1 MRPETGQQGKQ
12 KFLFCTPIHSNTKD
26 RRTPES
32 PEDEAALPAFFICT
46 LPHLTSA
53 QRSGSYE
60 GETNMGSPKSTASD
74 DKAEINENVDTP
86 SSTISDAS
94 ETEKAAATSIAPPPA
109 APPPQADGGSRAWL
123 QVLGSFIVFGNL
135 WGFTFAF
142 GSFQTYYELTFLPN
156 QSSSTISWIGTV
168 STFLL
173 IVGGI
178 MSGPFFDRGYFK
190 TMLFA
195 GAAIETFSV
204 FMLSLCG
211 EYYQLF
217 LSQGLLMGL
226 GNGLLYVPGLALVG
240 RSFKTHRSI
249 AMAITT
255 CGAPVGG
262 IIYTLVFEQL
272 ISRMSFGWTV
282 RVMGF
287 VMLGSY
293 LIAFPLLL
301 FRANNV
307 GNLSS
312 GTKRKLID
320 LTAFRDLPFC
330 WYTLTNFFIFLGYM
344 IPFIFMASYGQT
356 ALGMT
361 RSKALNVIMIA
372 QAASV
377 LGRLVAGQTA
387 AKVGVMIPWVTCAVC
402 SGVFCIAWV
411 GVDSVGAF
419 IAYAALYGCFSGAL
433 IPLPPSVF
441 PVICPD
447 TKVLGARLGMAQGI
461 GSIASLIGSPIAGAL
476 TRINAKDSPGGVNY
490 IGLQLF
496 GGVTMV
502 VGGCN
507 LVGLWWYLVKKR
519 GAKTLI

>member
-1 MRPETGQQGKQ
+1 M
-12 KFLFCTPIHSNTKD
+12 
-26 RRTPES
+26 
-32 PEDEAALPAFFICT
+32 
-46 LPHLTSA
+46 
-53 QRSGSYE
+53 
-60 GETNMGSPKSTASD
+60 TAPDSKYSD
-74 DKAEINENVDTP
+74 DKADAHLHEELVGSPSTP
-86 SSTISDAS
+86 SDAS
-94 ETEKAAATSIAPPPA
+94 ETEKSATSIAPAPPA
-109 APPPQADGGSRAWL
+109 PAPEADGGPRAWL
-123 QVLGSFIVFGNL
+123 QVVGSFLVFSNL

-142 GSFQTYYELTFLPN
+142 GSFQTYYELTYIP
-156 QSSSTISWIGTV
+156 QQDASTISWIGTV

-178 MSGPFFDRGYFK
+178 LSGPFFDRGHFK

-195 GAAIETFSV
+195 GAAIETFAV
-204 FMLSLCG
+204 FMISLCSV
-211 EYYQLF
+211 YYQLF
-217 LSQGLLMGL
+217 LTQGLLMGL

-240 RSFKTHRSI
+240 RSFRTHRSI

-255 CGAPVGG
+255 CGAPFGG
-262 IIYTLVFEQL
+262 VIYTLIFEQL

-287 VMLGSY
+287 VMLASY
-293 LIAFPLLL
+293 LMAFPLLL

-320 LTAFRDLPFC
+320 LGAFRDVFFC

-344 IPFIFMASYGQT
+344 VPFIFMASYGQT
-356 ALGMT
+356 ALNMT

-372 QAASV
+372 QASSI

-387 AKVGVMIPWVTCAVC
+387 AKVGVMVPWVACAVC

-411 GVDSVGAF
+411 GVQSVGSF

-447 TKVLGARLGMAQGI
+447 PKVLGARLGMAQGI
-461 GSIASLIGSPIAGAL
+461 GSVASLIGSPIAGAL
-476 TRINAKDSPGGVNY
+476 TRINAGGSTGGVNY
-490 IGLQLF
+490 VPLQLF
-496 GGVTMV
+496 SGVTMV
-502 VGGCN
+502 FGGIN
-507 LVGLWWYLVKKR
+507 LIGLWMMLIKKR
-519 GAKTLI
+519 GVKKWI